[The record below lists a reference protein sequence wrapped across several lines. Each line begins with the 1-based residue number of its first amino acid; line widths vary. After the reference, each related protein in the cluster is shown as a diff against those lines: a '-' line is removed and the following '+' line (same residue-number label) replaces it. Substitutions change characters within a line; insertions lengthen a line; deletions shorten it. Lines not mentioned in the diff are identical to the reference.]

1 MTGGEWAIF
10 MAAIVVGSLAATGL
24 LWLIVQSID
33 AWQLRIIA
41 RRLAIR
47 DQD

>member
-1 MTGGEWAIF
+1 
-10 MAAIVVGSLAATGL
+10 MAAIVVASLAATGL
-24 LWLIVQSID
+24 LWLIVQSVD

-41 RRLAIR
+41 RRLAVR